1 VDIMHLLDR
10 LETVL
15 TTGSRIP
22 MTGKAVVDE
31 QECLDII
38 DQLRVAI
45 PEEVKQA
52 KRLQL
57 DRDRIIQDAEEQAA
71 RVVSHAQ
78 DQASTMML
86 QHEITRAAEA
96 KSRRIMEE
104 ADREAKERREEA
116 DRYAAQTLSELD
128 RRLAEI
134 QIVVRNGIRALSRA
148 PERDQPVDDA

>member
-1 VDIMHLLDR
+1 MDIMHLLDR

-15 TTGSRIP
+15 TNSSRIP

-45 PEEVKQA
+45 PDEVKQA
-52 KRLQL
+52 KRLHQ

-71 RVVSHAQ
+71 RVVAHAQ
-78 DQASTMML
+78 DQASNMML

-96 KSRRIMEE
+96 KARRLMEE
-104 ADREAKERREEA
+104 ADRESRERKEEA
-116 DRYAAQTLSELD
+116 DRYATQTLADLD
-128 RRLAEI
+128 RRLVEV
-134 QIVVRNGIRALSRA
+134 QMVVRNGIRTLSRA
-148 PERDQPVDDA
+148 PDRDQPVEDE